1 MENELKTWHFGMDND
16 KLVKLVLS
24 GKKTATT
31 YLYDENDPLDD
42 EESVLVFDNEKK
54 ACVTKMKKVI
64 ITEFKNIN
72 DDLTILEGEGS
83 FYEWKKAH
91 ISFFKSIN
99 PDFNENT
106 KVVFEIF
113 EVTRNLIN
121 ERQEIAEKIALANN
135 NIFGKIKSIQEINA
149 GFNNSIF
156 SINDKYIIKI
166 CGDKNKENLFDIEA
180 NFYNS
185 NKDNESIPTLYLYDK
200 TKNVVPYVYEIIE
213 KVNGKSAYYHWYKMN
228 ELQKEELIRKLMKSL
243 KRIHKK
249 KYLPTCN
256 WSDLIKK
263 KVLDKFN
270 EAIDMFNDEE
280 RNIIL
285 ESLKK
290 YDEFLSDN
298 RFSLIHNDLHFDN
311 VLIDENQNIKLI
323 DFNDSI
329 IAPFD
334 FDLRMLYM
342 SVHLPWKW
350 ANIEMDPL
358 QKPKDYKC
366 LFDYVKKNYPEVN
379 SINHLEKRMLIYW
392 VLNEFKL
399 LPKYREEDSKDRIL
413 MICKKILNQ

>member
-1 MENELKTWHFGMDND
+1 MENELKTWHFGINND
-16 KLVKLVLS
+16 RLVKLVLS

-42 EESVLVFDNEKK
+42 EKSVLVFDNEKK
-54 ACVTKMKKVI
+54 ACVTKTKNII

-72 DDLTILEGEGS
+72 EQLSNLEGEGS
-83 FYEWKKAH
+83 FHEWKEAH

-121 ERQEIAEKIALANN
+121 ERQEIAEKIAKANI

-156 SINDKYIIKI
+156 CVNDKYIVKV
-166 CGDKNKENLFDIEA
+166 CGDKNKENLFDVEA

-185 NKDNESIPTLYLYDK
+185 NRGNESIPTLYLYDK

-213 KVNGKSAYYHWYKMN
+213 KVNGKSVYYHWYKMN

-243 KRIHKK
+243 KSIHKK

-263 KVLDKFN
+263 KVLNKFN

-280 RNIIL
+280 KNIIL

-290 YDEFLSDN
+290 YDEILSDN

-323 DFNDSI
+323 DFNDSK

-334 FDLRMLYM
+334 FDLRILYM

-358 QKPKDYKC
+358 QKPKDYKY
-366 LFDYVKKNYPEVN
+366 LFDYVKKYYPEVN
-379 SINHLEKRMLIYW
+379 SINYLEKRMLIYW

>member
-72 DDLTILEGEGS
+72 EQLSNLEGEGS

-166 CGDKNKENLFDIEA
+166 
-180 NFYNS
+180 
-185 NKDNESIPTLYLYDK
+185 YL
-200 TKNVVPYVYEIIE
+200 I
-213 KVNGKSAYYHWYKMN
+213 
-228 ELQKEELIRKLMKSL
+228 
-243 KRIHKK
+243 
-249 KYLPTCN
+249 
-256 WSDLIKK
+256 
-263 KVLDKFN
+263 
-270 EAIDMFNDEE
+270 
-280 RNIIL
+280 
-285 ESLKK
+285 
-290 YDEFLSDN
+290 
-298 RFSLIHNDLHFDN
+298 
-311 VLIDENQNIKLI
+311 
-323 DFNDSI
+323 
-329 IAPFD
+329 
-334 FDLRMLYM
+334 
-342 SVHLPWKW
+342 
-350 ANIEMDPL
+350 
-358 QKPKDYKC
+358 
-366 LFDYVKKNYPEVN
+366 
-379 SINHLEKRMLIYW
+379 
-392 VLNEFKL
+392 
-399 LPKYREEDSKDRIL
+399 
-413 MICKKILNQ
+413 

>member
-16 KLVKLVLS
+16 RLVNLVLA

-72 DDLTILEGEGS
+72 EQLSNLEGEGS
-83 FYEWKKAH
+83 FHEWKETH
-91 ISFFKSIN
+91 INFFKSIN

-243 KRIHKK
+243 KSIHKK

-256 WSDLIKK
+256 WGSSIKK

-290 YDEFLSDN
+290 YDEILSDN

-323 DFNDSI
+323 DFNNSI

-342 SVHLPWKW
+342 SVHYHGNGQILKW
-350 ANIEMDPL
+350 IH
-358 QKPKDYKC
+358 C
-366 LFDYVKKNYPEVN
+366 KNLKIIGIY
-379 SINHLEKRMLIYW
+379 LI
-392 VLNEFKL
+392 
-399 LPKYREEDSKDRIL
+399 
-413 MICKKILNQ
+413 M

>member
-54 ACVTKMKKVI
+54 ACVTKMRKVI

-72 DDLTILEGEGS
+72 EQLSNLEGEGS
-83 FYEWKKAH
+83 FHEWKKAH

-135 NIFGKIKSIQEINA
+135 NIFGKIKSIKEINA

-156 SINDKYIIKI
+156 SINNKYIIKI

-185 NKDNESIPTLYLYDK
+185 NKGNESIPTLYLYDK

-213 KVNGKSAYYHWYKMN
+213 KVNGKSIYYYWYKMN

-243 KRIHKK
+243 KSIHKK

-280 RNIIL
+280 RNIIFK
-285 ESLKK
+285 SLKK
-290 YDEFLSDN
+290 YDEILSDN

-334 FDLRMLYM
+334 FDLRILFM

-358 QKPKDYKC
+358 QKPKDYRY
-366 LFDYVKKNYPEVN
+366 LFDYVKKYYPEVN
-379 SINHLEKRMLIYW
+379 SINHLEERMLIYW